1 MVGGGVGCGYV
12 GDHVTLCLG
21 VLGGAGQEE
30 NPRVAPG
37 LPHHGP
43 LRHRLLDLLHRA
55 ARGGARYCQGY

>member
-1 MVGGGVGCGYV
+1 MVGGRGCVYV
-12 GDHVTLCLG
+12 EDHGTLCLS

-43 LRHRLLDLLHRA
+43 LCDRLLDLLH
-55 ARGGARYCQGY
+55 CPP